1 MNSSSWFVIV
11 NPASGSGKTR
21 GRWKKIK
28 HELIAAG
35 IRFEFGLTQYSGEEA
50 SLAASA
56 VTKGFQKII
65 VVGGDGTMQKVVSGV
80 YSQGKVAPKNILIG
94 VIPSG
99 TGNDWIRTH
108 KIPSDYKRAIKV
120 ILNQKTKTQDVGR
133 LTVSG
138 GKTSSVVFINYSG
151 MGFDCFVL
159 SRLDQYKRFGPLS
172 YFFCAIMNFLK
183 YRNISLRIQLDEKVI
198 STNIFLLGIGLCSF
212 TGGGM
217 RLAKDANPNNGLFCV
232 TVAENFTKMDVV
244 RNIPKLFN
252 GGIFQDKKVSTHL
265 SSSVRVSCEKND
277 IVSQADGEIL
287 PEGALYY
294 QIERD
299 GLTFCAP

>member
-28 HELIAAG
+28 HELIVAG
-35 IRFEFGLTQYSGEEA
+35 AKFEFSLTKYSGEEA

-56 VTKGFQKII
+56 VIKGYQKII
-65 VVGGDGTMQKVVSGV
+65 VVGGDGTMQKVVSGL
-80 YSQGKVAPKNILIG
+80 YGQEKVAPKNVLIG

-108 KIPSDYKRAIKV
+108 EIPSDYKKAIKV
-120 ILNQKTKTQDVGR
+120 VLNQKIKTQDVGR

-138 GKTSSVVFINYSG
+138 KKTSSVVFINYSG
-151 MGFDCFVL
+151 TGFDCFVL
-159 SRLDQYKRFGPLS
+159 SRLDQYKLFGPLS
-172 YFFCAIMNFLK
+172 YFICAIMNFLK
-183 YRNISLRIQLDEKVI
+183 YKNTSLKIQLDEKIVK
-198 STNIFLLGIGLCSF
+198 TNVFLLGVGLCSF

-217 RLAKDANPNNGLFCV
+217 RLAKDANPNNGLFSI
-232 TVAENFTKMDVV
+232 TVAENFTKMDIV
-244 RNIPKLFN
+244 RNIPRLFN
-252 GGIFQDKKVSTHL
+252 GGIFKDEKVSTHL
-265 SSSVRVSCEKND
+265 SSSVKVSCEKND
-277 IVSQADGEIL
+277 IVSQVDGEVL
-287 PEGALYY
+287 PEGVLYY
-294 QIERD
+294 QIERE

>member
-1 MNSSSWFVIV
+1 
-11 NPASGSGKTR
+11 
-21 GRWKKIK
+21 
-28 HELIAAG
+28 
-35 IRFEFGLTQYSGEEA
+35 
-50 SLAASA
+50 
-56 VTKGFQKII
+56 
-65 VVGGDGTMQKVVSGV
+65 MQKVVSGV

-108 KIPSDYKRAIKV
+108 KIPSDYKSAIKV

-138 GKTSSVVFINYSG
+138 EKTSSVVFINYSG
-151 MGFDCFVL
+151 TGFDCFVL
-159 SRLDQYKRFGPLS
+159 SKLDQYKRFGPLS

-287 PEGALYY
+287 PEGVLYY

-299 GLTFCAP
+299 GLAFCAP

>member
-21 GRWKKIK
+21 DRWKKIK
-28 HELIAAG
+28 SELRKRELA
-35 IRFEFGLTQYSGEEA
+35 FEFGLTQYSGEEA
-50 SLAASA
+50 SLTVSA
-56 VTKGFQKII
+56 LKKGFQKLI
-65 VVGGDGTMQKVVSGV
+65 VVGGDGTLQKVISGV
-80 YSQGKVAPKNILIG
+80 YSQERTAPNKVLIG

-108 KIPSDYKRAIKV
+108 KIPSDYRAAINI

-138 GKTSSVVFINYSG
+138 EKSSSVVFVNYSG
-151 MGFDCFVL
+151 AGFDCFVL

-172 YFFCAIMNFLK
+172 YFVCAIMNFLK
-183 YRNISLRIQLDEKVI
+183 YRNISLKIKLDKKTI
-198 STNIFLLGIGLCSF
+198 DTNIFLLGIGLCSF

-217 RLAKDANPNNGLFCV
+217 RLTKDANPNDGLFSI
-232 TVAENFTKMDVV
+232 TIAENFTKMDVV

-252 GGIFQDKKVSTHL
+252 GEIFNDKKVSTYL
-265 SSSVRVSCEKND
+265 SRVVRVSCEKKG
-277 IVSQADGEIL
+277 VVCQADGEIL
-287 PEGALYY
+287 NKGNLSYH
-294 QIERD
+294 IERD

>member
-1 MNSSSWFVIV
+1 MNSSLWFIIV

-21 GRWKKIK
+21 SRWKKIK
-28 HELIAAG
+28 RELIRVG
-35 IRFEFGLTQYSGEEA
+35 IKFEFSLTQYSGEEA

-56 VTKGFQKII
+56 ATKGYQKLV

-80 YSQGKVAPKNILIG
+80 YSQKKVAPKNILIG

-99 TGNDWIRTH
+99 TGNDWIKTH
-108 KIPSDYKRAIKV
+108 KIPSDYKKAIKV
-120 ILNQKTKTQDVGR
+120 ILNQKMKRQDVGH

-138 GKTSSVVFINYSG
+138 NKNVSVVFINYSG
-151 MGFDCFVL
+151 AGFDCFVL

-172 YFFCAIMNFLK
+172 YFVCAILNFLK
-183 YRNISLRIQLDEKVI
+183 YRNISLKIQLDEKLI

-217 RLAKDANPNNGLFCV
+217 RLAKDANPNNGLFNI
-232 TVAENFTKMDVV
+232 TVAENFTKMDIV

-252 GGIFQDKKVSTHL
+252 GGIFKDKKVSTHL

-277 IVSQADGEIL
+277 VVSQADGEVL
-287 PEGALYY
+287 AGGSLHY